1 MAHIPQACG
10 ALSIVGRDNVY
21 LELTV
26 ITKLLRPLIVV
37 GHVIEHPAILL
48 ESLNRLVA
56 EIDNDN

>member
-26 ITKLLRPLIVV
+26 ITKLLRPLIV
-37 GHVIEHPAILL
+37 GHVIEHPANLL
-48 ESLNRLVA
+48 QSQNRLVA
-56 EIDNDN
+56 DIDNDN